1 MADPKLIAL
10 RLGAL
15 LLAFSMATM
24 PVCAARCAAQTCS
37 GPLSGDTAGDCHHS
51 SGDADSPGIK
61 SQMMSV
67 FCAGGEAV
75 FTLLRPEQHFR
86 AKNSASR
93 PAALPLPIAV
103 FDASDGFITTAGL
116 SNGMASP
123 RQIPT
128 ASVSQAPLRL

>member
-1 MADPKLIAL
+1 MADRKLIAL
-10 RLGAL
+10 RLGAI

-61 SQMMSV
+61 SPTMSV

-75 FTLLRPEQHFR
+75 FALLRPEQHFR

-93 PAALPLPIAV
+93 PAAMPLLSAV
-103 FDASDGFITTAGL
+103 FDASDGVITTAGL
-116 SNGMASP
+116 SNRMASP

-128 ASVSQAPLRL
+128 VSVSQAPLRL